1 MRNRLSLAAMAAV
14 LLLSHAA
21 AQPVELELPRG
32 TTIGGADRAGDWIA
46 VWGDRC
52 LLTTVRAPR
61 WTVVRAPSKPG
72 FGEGGCLADVD
83 GDGRPDV
90 IVQESGGGLVWFQAP
105 AWTRRVIDGGADA
118 ADVRFTAFD
127 GRRGAV
133 TIHRGGQIRFYQVSP
148 RFDEAWP
155 SRDLYSFYSASRQGG
170 LLFTDVDGDGRQDV
184 IAGNYWMRNPPEFDL
199 PWRLFAIKLWSDQS
213 LSALTRFALFANG
226 DLAAAQRSLS
236 PGRLAVYHKPADPR
250 DLWAEDLLADDLDK
264 PATLLT
270 AGVKGDG
277 QEDVVAAESGP
288 KGRVFVFARGRREQ
302 VASGIPIVRAWLDG
316 RELLAVTQQGL
327 VRIPL
332 QRSQP

>member
-1 MRNRLSLAAMAAV
+1 MRNRLLLAAMAV
-14 LLLSHAA
+14 GFLLSHAA
-21 AQPVELELPRG
+21 AQPVGLELPRG
-32 TTIGGADRAGDWIA
+32 TTIRGADRADDWIA

-52 LLTTVRAPR
+52 LMTTVRAPR
-61 WTVVRAPSKPG
+61 WTVVRPSSKRG

-83 GDGRPDV
+83 RDGRPDV

-118 ADVRFTAFD
+118 ADVRFTTFD

-133 TIHRGGQIRFYQVSP
+133 MIHRGGQVRFYQVP
-148 RFDEAWP
+148 ARLDEAWA

-184 IAGNYWMRNPPEFDL
+184 IAGNYWMRNPPEFEL
-199 PWRLFAIKLWSDQS
+199 PWRLFAIKLWSEEP

-226 DLAAAQRSLS
+226 DLTAAQRGLS
-236 PGRLAVYHKPADPR
+236 RGRLAVYHKPADPR
-250 DLWAEDLLADDLDK
+250 ALWAEELLADDLDK

-270 AGVKGDG
+270 GDVDGDG
-277 QEDVVAAESGP
+277 HEDVVAAESGP

-302 VASGIPIVRAWLDG
+302 AASGIPIVRAWLERG
-316 RELLAVTQQGL
+316 ELVAVTQKGL
-327 VRIPL
+327 VRMVL
-332 QRSQP
+332 KR